1 TSSKRD
7 WSSDVCS
14 SDLRSVASSV
24 TFSPSISTRTLVRI
38 GSVSSFEVAIVTW
51 ETAFW
56 NSPADTVPE
65 SSGTCGRAGYSATGM
80 VISEN
85 REDPQVTSTFVSIC
99 SRVTSWFGRALEMSA
114 SSRPETRTVPAET
127 TSAAISTR
135 EETSWLQTAERT
147 GRPGSAVMRIPVR
160 TGAEGRLGRVL
171 VAQVTASARTSRL
184 TLNFKGD
191 ADASAFTLLLRGGHP
206 NCSGHLA
213 QDSGFGRHWL

>member
-85 REDPQVTSTFVSIC
+85 REDPQVTSTFASIC

-114 SSRPETRTVPAET
+114 SSRPETRTVPR
-127 TSAAISTR
+127 AA
-135 EETSWLQTAERT
+135 
-147 GRPGSAVMRIPVR
+147 AVLRSPVR
-160 TGAEGRLGRVL
+160 TGAGGRLGRVL
-171 VAQVTASARTSRL
+171 VAQVAASARTSRL
-184 TLNFKGD
+184 TLDFKGD

-213 QDSGFGRHWL
+213 QDSGFGRHWLDTARKT